1 MEEEIKQT
9 VEINKEIANELFNI
23 AGLKIPEKYSEEA
36 FFECIFKLKSLVNP
50 ETISEEEGFQAMD
63 RETNNILVV
72 DDIGIV
78 TYQLKILLK
87 NIG

>member
-36 FFECIFKLKSLVNP
+36 FF
-50 ETISEEEGFQAMD
+50 
-63 RETNNILVV
+63 
-72 DDIGIV
+72 
-78 TYQLKILLK
+78 
-87 NIG
+87 